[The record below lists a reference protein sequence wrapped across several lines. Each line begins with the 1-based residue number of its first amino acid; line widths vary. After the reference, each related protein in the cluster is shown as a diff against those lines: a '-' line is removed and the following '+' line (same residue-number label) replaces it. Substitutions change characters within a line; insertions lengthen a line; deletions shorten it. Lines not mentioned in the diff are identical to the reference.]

1 LPTIAETTIEHVLQP
16 TDVRICSAAAA
27 ATACR
32 SPMAARTM
40 NLHQR
45 VTACDARRQSKT
57 SSRCVAESAT
67 VTHDFEVAGYSQLKA
82 LGVGQYVSSGTF
94 SAGGHNWAIRVYPKQ
109 YGNVIAH
116 YQPPL
121 FYAGASLQL
130 RDAGVGTEVTASF
143 TLSLLQKDGRVSP
156 MAKRT
161 MTAAFGA
168 PPRDS
173 YGFHKLLASATML
186 QKWRCL
192 HNDAL
197 TIRCVLTVVRTR
209 DPVPPPELAGHLGS
223 LLATGMGADVTF
235 DVGGRAFPAHR
246 VLLAARSP
254 VFRAELFGHMMEKD
268 ARRIRIAGVRPEI
281 FELLLH
287 FIYTDSLP
295 GDGEGCDT
303 ATLQHLLVAADL
315 YGIDRLKH
323 ICEGKLHASV
333 DEKTVASMLALAER
347 HNCPRLRDACLNPNV
362 HC

>member
-1 LPTIAETTIEHVLQP
+1 M
-16 TDVRICSAAAA
+16 
-27 ATACR
+27 AT
-32 SPMAARTM
+32 RTM
-40 NLHQR
+40 NLHHR
-45 VTACDARRQSKT
+45 VTASDACRQPKT

-67 VTHDFEVAGYSQLKA
+67 VTHDFEVAGYSHLKA

-94 SAGGHNWAIRVYPKQ
+94 SAGGHDWAIRVYPKQ
-109 YGNVIAH
+109 YGDTIAH

-121 FYAGASLQL
+121 FYAGASLHL
-130 RDAGVGTEVTASF
+130 RDAGAGTAEVTASF

-161 MTAAFGA
+161 MTAAFGS

-173 YGFHKLLASATML
+173 HGFHKLLADATML
-186 QKWRCL
+186 QRWRCL

-197 TIRCVLTVVRTR
+197 TIRCVLTVVRTT
-209 DPVPPPELAGHLGS
+209 DPVPAPELAGHLGS

-268 ARRIRIAGVRPEI
+268 ARRIRIAGVRPEV

-287 FIYTDSLP
+287 FIYTESLP
-295 GDGEGCDT
+295 GNGEGCDA
-303 ATLQHLLVAADL
+303 ATVRHLLVAEDR
-315 YGIDRLKH
+315 YGLDRLKH
-323 ICEGKLHASV
+323 ICEGKLLASV
-333 DEKTVASMLALAER
+333 DEKTVASMQALAER
-347 HNCPRLRDACLNPNV
+347 HNCPRLRDACLAIQMSMASSSF
-362 HC
+362 C